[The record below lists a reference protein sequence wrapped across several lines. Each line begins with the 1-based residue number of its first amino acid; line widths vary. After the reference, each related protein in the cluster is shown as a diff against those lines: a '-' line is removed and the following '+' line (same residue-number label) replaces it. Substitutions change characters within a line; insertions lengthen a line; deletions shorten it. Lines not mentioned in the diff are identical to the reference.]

1 MSTIAGKCRCGLS
14 AGTVRRIRPPVQTRF
29 KICCIQTPEEAR
41 LAIEAGASAL
51 GLVSAMPSGPGEIP
65 DALIAE
71 IAKEVPPMVETF
83 LLTPLQEPD
92 AIVDHHRA
100 APTTTLQLVARLSG
114 PVGLRLREV
123 LPGVRLVQVVQVEG
137 DAALE
142 TAAAAAEWAHAVLLD
157 SGVEAEGRLGGTGRL
172 HDWRI
177 SEAIRER
184 LDIPVILAGGLTPD
198 NVAGAITT
206 VAPFAVD
213 VCTGVRDDRFALDPG
228 LLKRFSAAVAGL

>member
-71 IAKEVPPMVETF
+71 IAKDVPPMWR
-83 LLTPLQEPD
+83 LLL
-92 AIVDHHRA
+92 
-100 APTTTLQLVARLSG
+100 
-114 PVGLRLREV
+114 
-123 LPGVRLVQVVQVEG
+123 
-137 DAALE
+137 
-142 TAAAAAEWAHAVLLD
+142 
-157 SGVEAEGRLGGTGRL
+157 
-172 HDWRI
+172 
-177 SEAIRER
+177 
-184 LDIPVILAGGLTPD
+184 
-198 NVAGAITT
+198 
-206 VAPFAVD
+206 APFAVD

-228 LLKRFSAAVAGL
+228 LLERFSAAVAGL